1 MSEPNKENGETLREL
16 RKISKILLLAN
27 AAVIENELSKIANSD
42 ARKKMWV
49 LIDGK
54 HMPKDL
60 ATQAGVTQMAVSNF
74 LNACFTAEFIEYAR
88 GEPPRRILNYVPPD
102 WINLVKFPS
111 SEASEEKKSASQDVA
126 QITKEEGNRNES
138 TGK

>member
-1 MSEPNKENGETLREL
+1 MGSMSEEKTLQEL
-16 RKISKILLLAN
+16 KLILKVLILSN
-27 AAVIENELSKIANSD
+27 AEIIEKELSKIATTNE
-42 ARKKMWV
+42 RKKMWV

-60 ATQAGVTQMAVSNF
+60 ATQTGVTQMAVSNF
-74 LNACFTAEFIEYAR
+74 LNALVTAEFIEYER

-102 WINLVKFPS
+102 WINLVKFPA
-111 SEASEEKKSASQDVA
+111 SEVSEEKKSASQNVA
-126 QITKEEGNRNES
+126 QITKDEGNRNES